1 MVERIWRRFD
11 WSLFFIMLIL
21 IGVGCIMVYSSYEM
35 AMPTRGKPLMENL
48 VFRQG
53 LFASIGMVIY
63 FAVALVDYHVLQSLD
78 RWIYL
83 FIIVILGL
91 TQIVG
96 DTLGGAQRWLSFSF
110 FDVQTSELS
119 KVLLITVLAKYLAGD
134 ERNLE
139 SAGPF
144 LLSALVLAP
153 PLLLIYKQPDL
164 GTTLLLLATWL
175 GMVYLAGV
183 RWRHLVIL
191 VIGGLVAAPIIWFQL
206 EDYMRDRVIM
216 FFLPDH
222 DPSGASYNVTQALI
236 SIGSGGMWGKGL
248 FQGTQSQLY
257 FLRVRHTD
265 FIFSVLAEELG
276 FVGALL
282 LLLLFAFLIL
292 HILHIAVNAQDDYG
306 RLIAGGVACM
316 LLVQTTVNLGMNA
329 NLLPVT
335 GLTLPLVSYG
345 GSSLLT
351 ILLALGLTQSVAVHS
366 TDTKP
371 ATLQEKVRT

>member
-1 MVERIWRRFD
+1 MLERIWRRFD
-11 WSLFFIMLIL
+11 WPLFFIMLIL
-21 IGVGCIMVYSSYEM
+21 IGVGCIMIYSSYEM
-35 AMPTRGKPLMENL
+35 ALPTRGEPLMENL

-53 LFASIGMVIY
+53 IFAGVGLVFY
-63 FAVALVDYHVLQSLD
+63 LAAALMDYHVLHSLH
-78 RWIYL
+78 RWVYL
-83 FIIVILGL
+83 VIIVLLVL
-91 TQIVG
+91 TRIVG
-96 DTLGGAQRWLSFSF
+96 DTLGGAQRWLSLPF

-119 KVLLITVLAKYLAGD
+119 KVLMIAVLAKYLAGD

-144 LLSALVLAP
+144 LLSAFVLMP
-153 PLLLIYKQPDL
+153 PLLLIYKQPDF
-164 GTTLLLLATWL
+164 GTALILLATWL

-191 VIGGLVAAPIIWFQL
+191 VIGGLTAAPIVWFQL

-216 FFLPDH
+216 FFAPDH

-236 SIGSGGMWGKGL
+236 SIGSGGLWGKGL

-276 FVGALL
+276 FAGALL
-282 LLLLFAFLIL
+282 LILLFTFLIMR
-292 HILHIAVNAQDDYG
+292 ILHIAANAQEDYG
-306 RLIAGGVACM
+306 RLVAAGVAIM
-316 LLVQTTVNLGMNA
+316 LLVQSIINLGMNA
-329 NLLPVT
+329 NLMPVT
-335 GLTLPLVSYG
+335 GLPLPLVSYG

-351 ILLALGLTQSVAVHS
+351 IMLALGLTQSVAIHN

-371 ATLQEKVRT
+371 NMLQEKV

>member
-1 MVERIWRRFD
+1 MI
-11 WSLFFIMLIL
+11 
-21 IGVGCIMVYSSYEM
+21 YSSYEM
-35 AMPTRGKPLMENL
+35 ALPTRGEPLMENL

-53 LFASIGMVIY
+53 IFAGVGLVFY
-63 FAVALVDYHVLQSLD
+63 LAAALMDYHVLHSLH
-78 RWIYL
+78 RWVYL
-83 FIIVILGL
+83 VIIVLLVL
-91 TQIVG
+91 TRIVG
-96 DTLGGAQRWLSFSF
+96 DTLGGAQRWLSLPF

-119 KVLLITVLAKYLAGD
+119 KVLMIAVLAKYLAGD

-144 LLSALVLAP
+144 LLSAFVLMP
-153 PLLLIYKQPDL
+153 PLLLIYKQPDF
-164 GTTLLLLATWL
+164 GTALILLATWL

-191 VIGGLVAAPIIWFQL
+191 VIGGLTAAPIVWFQL

-216 FFLPDH
+216 FFAPDH

-236 SIGSGGMWGKGL
+236 SIGSGGLWGKGL

-276 FVGALL
+276 FAGALL
-282 LLLLFAFLIL
+282 LILLFTFLIMR
-292 HILHIAVNAQDDYG
+292 ILHIAANAQEDYG
-306 RLIAGGVACM
+306 RLVAAGVAIM
-316 LLVQTTVNLGMNA
+316 LLVQSIINLGMNA
-329 NLLPVT
+329 NLMPVT
-335 GLTLPLVSYG
+335 GLPLPLVSYG

-351 ILLALGLTQSVAVHS
+351 IMLALGLTQSVAIHN

-371 ATLQEKVRT
+371 NMLQEKV